1 MDTSRQEDVVGAR
14 CLETSHKAV
23 LRNLAGSA
31 TSPDDDRTQHAPVR
45 LAGVEQRSDPV
56 VLEVAEPEAD
66 PFDALDQV
74 VEGLGRAVGDPGQ
87 VEVGDLV
94 EPGPES
100 APESLDLGRHG
111 AAASVLLEVS

>member
-31 TSPDDDRTQHAPVR
+31 TSPDDDRAQHTPVR

-74 VEGLGRAVGDPGQ
+74 VERFGRTVRDPGQ
-87 VEVGDLV
+87 VEVGDLF
-94 EPGPES
+94 EPG
-100 APESLDLGRHG
+100 LQR
-111 AAASVLLEVS
+111 ASELL